1 MKHLPL
7 PVDAGDEIITRQCL
21 RPGWAARQARWLA
34 AAATYRRFRGNP
46 WRVRPA
52 GFTGVDEAALYA
64 LYDSRGR
71 SGPINRIR
79 RPAIP
84 FKSCPMCGSLGGRSL
99 DHALP
104 RAQFPEFSILRENLI
119 PACTMCNTDEKGGT
133 YRGRRPERFI
143 HPYYDRWASRPLWRI
158 EFGPDLDAL
167 RFEPAALPTLP
178 RIRRRIVDFHVK
190 KLLGKEWRDSVRR
203 EWGPLPAS
211 LRRRLG
217 GAPTAAAM
225 RDELETRLHDA
236 IDAYGVNSWNAGFL
250 RGVLANGAV
259 IAKLVQR
266 VGAIPI

>member
-1 MKHLPL
+1 MKHLPF
-7 PVDAGDEIITRQCL
+7 PVDAGDEIIIRQCG
-21 RPGWAARQARWLA
+21 RPGWAARQTRWLA

-52 GFTGVDEAALYA
+52 GFTGADETALYA

-84 FKSCPMCGSLGGRSL
+84 FKSCPLCGSLGGRSM

-104 RAQFPEFSILRENLI
+104 RGRFPEFSILRENLV

-143 HPYYDRWASRPLWRI
+143 HPYYDRWASRALWRV
-158 EFGPDLDAL
+158 EFEPDLDVL
-167 RFEPAALPTLP
+167 QFEPVALPSLNRT
-178 RIRRRIVDFHVK
+178 RRRIVNFHVK
-190 KLLGKEWRDSVRR
+190 TLLGKEWRDAVRR

-217 GAPTAAAM
+217 RAPTEEAM
-225 RDELETRLHDA
+225 RVELRTRLEDA
-236 IDAYGVNSWNAGFL
+236 IETYGVNCWDAGFL
-250 RGVLANGAV
+250 RGVLADTAV
-259 IAKLVQR
+259 ITKLVER
-266 VGAIPI
+266 VRNLPI